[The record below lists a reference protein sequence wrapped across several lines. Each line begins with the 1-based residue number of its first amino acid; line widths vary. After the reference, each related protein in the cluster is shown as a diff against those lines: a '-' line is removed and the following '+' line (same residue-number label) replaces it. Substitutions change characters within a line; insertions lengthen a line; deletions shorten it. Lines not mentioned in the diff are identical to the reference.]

1 MAVATTRVEVGVR
14 ELKNNLSRYLD
25 QVKAGTEVLVTE
37 RGRPVAHLI
46 AVDASSDRLA
56 DLVAAGAVQAPRT
69 RERRL
74 PQPIATSD
82 TISDLVADQRR

>member
-1 MAVATTRVEVGVR
+1 VR

-25 QVKAGTEVLVTE
+25 QVKGGTEVLVTE
-37 RGRPVAHLI
+37 RGRPVAHLV

-56 DLVAAGAVQAPRT
+56 DLVAAGTVRAPRT

-74 PQPIATSD
+74 PQPIAASGPV
-82 TISDLVADQRR
+82 SDLVADQRR